1 LGIHRRSQ
9 SAVFIAGNLVKGPL
23 ITMAGG
29 SPQTVP
35 EKLFLFD
42 FDGVLVDSLSLYEK
56 SVNLC
61 LEKIGQRPIETR
73 EEFLDLFEDNF
84 FSAVTKRGVNVGEFM
99 AASKAVTPTLDYDV
113 ARPFSELIPVLA
125 ELKKRHALAI
135 ISSNSSFA
143 IRLMLGKY
151 GFSPYFDDILAA
163 DFAFSK
169 IEKIRH
175 AMDRY
180 GTSGNH
186 CLYVCDT
193 AGDVREA
200 REAGVKT
207 VAVTWGWHPRSRLEK
222 ALPDVIVDDP
232 KKLLGLALLT

>member
-1 LGIHRRSQ
+1 LGIHRRAQ
-9 SAVFIAGNLVKGPL
+9 SAVFTAGNLVKGPL

-73 EEFLDLFEDNF
+73 EEFLDLFEENF

-113 ARPFSELIPVLA
+113 VRPFSGLIPVLA
-125 ELKKRHALAI
+125 ELKKRHVLVI

-163 DFAFSK
+163 AFAFSK
-169 IEKIRH
+169 IEKIRY
-175 AMDRY
+175 AVDRC
-180 GTSGNH
+180 GTNGNRS
-186 CLYVCDT
+186 LYVCDT

-207 VAVTWGWHPRSRLEK
+207 VAVTWGWHPRSRLER

-232 KKLLGLALLT
+232 KKLLDLALPA